1 MKKSYS
7 LLGCFA
13 LFLLSWVLVYKPV
26 NAAEPK
32 VINLSDLEEDEVFR
46 LTEDSVL
53 NLDTDKSINS
63 INTDGYELTISGT
76 GTVRCKGVSTEGS
89 GKVIMD
95 NGSLVCEHDISQWG
109 DAGGS
114 LVVNNGSITA
124 KSLVVDHITI
134 NGGYIH
140 AETINKYYGHDSS
153 LSIYGGHVE
162 LTEMLRMRKIYIDD
176 NMFVAVPWNKEPEYE
191 PDYDDSY
198 VMGSKYG
205 VKIMPKS
212 EVVSLDEISISE
224 TSCSIAQGEK
234 KQLSVSLSPDNA
246 TNKIVRWSSSN
257 PTVARVDKYEGVVEA
272 LRPGKAIITA
282 TAESGELTQT
292 CEVTVPDTGISQEGL
307 VIEASSVN
315 YSNDKNQPYI
325 KVKYN
330 GVELKEGTDYV
341 INKEYNQDTGVS
353 VSTITGLDEYIR
365 KADKK

>member
-1 MKKSYS
+1 
-7 LLGCFA
+7 
-13 LFLLSWVLVYKPV
+13 
-26 NAAEPK
+26 
-32 VINLSDLEEDEVFR
+32 
-46 LTEDSVL
+46 
-53 NLDTDKSINS
+53 
-63 INTDGYELTISGT
+63 
-76 GTVRCKGVSTEGS
+76 
-89 GKVIMD
+89 
-95 NGSLVCEHDISQWG
+95 
-109 DAGGS
+109 
-114 LVVNNGSITA
+114 
-124 KSLVVDHITI
+124 
-134 NGGYIH
+134 
-140 AETINKYYGHDSS
+140 
-153 LSIYGGHVE
+153 
-162 LTEMLRMRKIYIDD
+162 
-176 NMFVAVPWNKEPEYE
+176 
-191 PDYDDSY
+191 
-198 VMGSKYG
+198 
-205 VKIMPKS
+205 MPKS

-353 VSTITGLDEYIR
+353 VTTITGLDEYIR
-365 KADKK
+365 NIDKK